1 MFIISGFLN
10 TSTTNRASWGLV
22 RLTLVYMLLFMCTQ
36 GVFAS
41 DLRGIYLTAG
51 LSLSMAKDGTLLDG
65 SCSHPAAYFG
75 CGFSVATAHG
85 INELNPN
92 IESGGYWGIGFRVN
106 EDVRVE
112 AVVMQSMRFP
122 VKGFGWIQSMFSFE
136 DPSTPYLFP
145 PLPRL
150 TRLSGLSTSITN

>member
-75 CGFSVATAHG
+75 CG
-85 INELNPN
+85 I
-92 IESGGYWGIGFRVN
+92 
-106 EDVRVE
+106 
-112 AVVMQSMRFP
+112 
-122 VKGFGWIQSMFSFE
+122 FGCYGAWDQRIKPEHRIWWVLGNRISS
-136 DPSTPYLFP
+136 
-145 PLPRL
+145 
-150 TRLSGLSTSITN
+150 